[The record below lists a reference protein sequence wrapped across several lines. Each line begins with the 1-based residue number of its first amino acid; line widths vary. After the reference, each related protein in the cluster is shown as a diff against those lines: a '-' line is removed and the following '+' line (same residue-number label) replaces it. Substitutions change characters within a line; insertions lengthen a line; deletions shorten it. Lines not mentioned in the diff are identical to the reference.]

1 MYSCP
6 RYLKSAN
13 GILSDHNLSAPRDTG
28 TRFAERRAAPR
39 YALSAAIE
47 VLEPITSAQITGR
60 TFEIS
65 LKGCCI
71 RASRPLRVNT
81 VIQLI
86 IRRENCTFEAWGRVA
101 HMRQDGLGMGI
112 AFFQAQPEHERIMI
126 AWISELN
133 LRSPQ

>member
-1 MYSCP
+1 M
-6 RYLKSAN
+6 
-13 GILSDHNLSAPRDTG
+13 
-28 TRFAERRAAPR
+28 
-39 YALSAAIE
+39 
-47 VLEPITSAQITGR
+47 
-60 TFEIS
+60 
-65 LKGCCI
+65 
-71 RASRPLRVNT
+71 RVNT

-101 HMRQDGLGMGI
+101 HMQQDGLEMGI